1 MYAFVMFSLLSC
13 ATASN
18 DQGCPASTTI
28 PVLILWT
35 FVCAFFREV
44 GVKHRQSVSQHTKQL
59 ARQLP
64 S

>member
-1 MYAFVMFSLLSC
+1 MLGSVFAFVMFSLLSC
-13 ATASN
+13 ANTTSTN

-44 GVKHRQSVSQHTKQL
+44 GKET
-59 ARQLP
+59 
-64 S
+64 